1 MNQTLNRYLRIPNF
15 TSKYKPESGPGS
27 ANAPLAK
34 LTIFI
39 SNLKFF
45 NLRDFSEFPDAE
57 ADYKGTIRVFGMK
70 KSFSIS
76 KV

>member
-1 MNQTLNRYLRIPNF
+1 MQIMNQTLNRYLRHPNF
-15 TSKYKPESGPGS
+15 IFKYEPDS
-27 ANAPLAK
+27 ATAPLTK

-45 NLRDFSEFPDAE
+45 SLRDFSEFPDAE
-57 ADYKGTIRVFGMK
+57 VDYKGTIRVFGMK